1 MGTTRNRGITAALA
15 LGLAVGAMSERPLA
29 KAPPTEAVE
38 NAETVSSMR
47 LVLNLSA
54 RRLHVY
60 QDGERTRSYTVSVGK
75 PGHQT
80 PTGTYSISRIIWNPW
95 WHPPNSEW
103 ARGKKPTPPGPN
115 NPMGRVKMY
124 FRNMYYIHGTPATG
138 SLGEAVSHGCVRM
151 SNSDAMEL
159 ATLIHEYGSPNLS
172 SSELASLKANSSR
185 TREIRLQRQVP
196 LEVVSSAADVVD
208 GRLEIYASNGD
219 FSHGLVR
226 EQAIQ
231 ALRAAGFDLDTLDQN
246 RLRDVVRMG
255 QRATISVPLDDLVA
269 PPAAAGTP
277 ASATSLADEQ

>member
-1 MGTTRNRGITAALA
+1 MGTTRNRGIMAALA
-15 LGLAVGAMSERPLA
+15 LGLAVGAATERPLRQA
-29 KAPPTEAVE
+29 APTEAVE
-38 NAETVSSMR
+38 TAERPASMK

-75 PGHQT
+75 PGHRT